1 MGGSPPPF
9 AENSAKIISL
19 IFEPFP
25 NSLVVVIMVVVIVV
39 VVVVVVV
46 VIWLQPLVQLST
58 FSLSSRPG
66 PLQHEV
72 NNTEEKNQTSNISHL
87 MQ

>member
-25 NSLVVVIMVVVIVV
+25 NSLVVVIMVVVIV